1 MGTREQV
8 HQLRDDG
15 LSLTRIATELGI
27 SKSTVCYHL
36 RRLGE
41 APDDR
46 FNRRYDWAEVQA
58 YYDAGHSITDCQQR
72 FGFARATWTDARR
85 RGDVRSRPKA
95 LALDQLLVVGPARNR
110 RNLKTRLIAA
120 GLRTGCCEGC
130 GISDWRGRPL
140 TLALHHINGDG
151 RDNRVDNL
159 QILCPNCHSQ
169 TENFA
174 GRNVVR
180 LRPGAEL
187 EVEDPAA

>member
-1 MGTREQV
+1 MGTREKV
-8 HQLRDDG
+8 RQLRDDG
-15 LSLTRIATELGI
+15 LSLTRIAAELGL
-27 SKSTVCYHL
+27 SKSTVCYHV

-46 FNRRYDWAEVQA
+46 FTRRYDWAEVQA
-58 YYDAGHSITDCQQR
+58 YYDVGHSITECQQR
-72 FGFARATWTDARR
+72 FGFARESWNDARK

-95 LALDQLLVVGPARNR
+95 LALEQLLVVGPLRNR

-130 GISDWRGRPL
+130 GIAQWRGGPL
-140 TLALHHINGDG
+140 TLALHHINGNG
-151 RDNRVDNL
+151 RDNRIENL

-174 GRNVVR
+174 GRNVAR
-180 LRPGAEL
+180 LRASDAL
-187 EVEDPAA
+187 EVEAPAA

>member
-1 MGTREQV
+1 MRTREKV
-8 HQLRDDG
+8 LQLRHEG
-15 LSLTRIATELGI
+15 LSLTRIAAELGI
-27 SKSTVCYHL
+27 TKSTVCYHV
-36 RRLGE
+36 RRSGE
-41 APDDR
+41 EPDDR

-58 YYDAGHSITDCQQR
+58 YYDAGHSITQCQQR
-72 FGFARATWTDARR
+72 FGFARATWNDARK
-85 RGDVRSRPKA
+85 RGDVRSRPKP
-95 LALDQLLVVGPARNR
+95 LALNELLVAGQARNR
-110 RNLKTRLIAA
+110 RNLKTRLITA

-140 TLALHHINGDG
+140 ALALHHVNGDR

-180 LRPGAEL
+180 VRGSDAL
-187 EVEDPAA
+187 EVQPPAA

>member
-1 MGTREQV
+1 MATREKV
-8 HQLRDDG
+8 RQLRDNG
-15 LSLTRIATELGI
+15 LSLTRIAAELGL
-27 SKSTVCYHL
+27 SKSTVCYHV

-58 YYDAGHSITDCQQR
+58 YYDAGHSITECQQR
-72 FGFARATWTDARR
+72 FGFARETWNDARK

-95 LALDQLLVVGPARNR
+95 LALEQLLVVGPLRNR

-130 GISDWRGRPL
+130 GISQWRGGPL
-140 TLALHHINGDG
+140 TLALHHINGNG
-151 RDNRVDNL
+151 RDNRIENL

-174 GRNVVR
+174 GRNVAR
-180 LRPGAEL
+180 LRASDAL
-187 EVEDPAA
+187 EVEAPAA